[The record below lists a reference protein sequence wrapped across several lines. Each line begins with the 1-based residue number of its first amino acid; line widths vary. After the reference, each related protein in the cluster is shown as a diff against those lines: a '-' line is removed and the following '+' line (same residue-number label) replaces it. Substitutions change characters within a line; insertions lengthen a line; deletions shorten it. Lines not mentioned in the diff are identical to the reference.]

1 MAKSSELELFKEREE
16 KMRLIVELHG
26 GASASVAEFD
36 LIGIDT
42 ETEEIYDFEYGSAR
56 KLKKEVLFEEGDCDV
71 KKISMQYR
79 SITKDDIKVSLEDI
93 TEENMFKIKSV
104 METADDIKD
113 NRFVNIYILSQ
124 NGVVKVYDEK
134 ALNNL
139 DVYLQAVVELIK
151 TIAVYDRD

>member
-1 MAKSSELELFKEREE
+1 
-16 KMRLIVELHG
+16 MRLIFELHG
-26 GASASVAEFD
+26 GVSASVSEFD

-79 SITKDDIKVSLEDI
+79 TLTSGDIKVSLADI
-93 TEENMFKIKSV
+93 TKENMYKIKSV
-104 METADDIKD
+104 MENADEIKD
-113 NRFVNIYILSQ
+113 NRFVNIYVLDD
-124 NGVVKVYDEK
+124 NGIVKVYDEK
-134 ALNNL
+134 VLNNL
-139 DVYLQAVVELIK
+139 DAYLQAVVQLIK

>member
-1 MAKSSELELFKEREE
+1 MK
-16 KMRLIVELHG
+16 LIVELHG
-26 GASASVAEFD
+26 GVSASVSEFD

-42 ETEEIYDFEYGSAR
+42 DTEEIYDFEYGSAR

-79 SITKDDIKVSLEDI
+79 SATTGDIKVSLADI
-93 TEENMFKIKSV
+93 TEENMLKIKTV
-104 METADDIKD
+104 MENADDIKD
-113 NRFVNIYILSQ
+113 NRFVNIYMLCD
-124 NGVVKVYDEK
+124 NGVVKVYNEK

-139 DVYLQAVVELIK
+139 DSYLQAVVQLIN